1 MEDIYCDF
9 DYVLDAIFDMVDSN
23 DKSELILTM
32 ENVNVGLIE
41 EGGCEALG
49 EFIEV
54 FSDDIDVIRS
64 DYCKVIFGYLGVFVV
79 LYYSVNLNIT
89 TFVARTFYSI
99 EDADELYISL

>member
-9 DYVLDAIFDMVDSN
+9 DCVLDAIFDMVDSN

-41 EGGCEALG
+41 EGGSEALG

-54 FSDDIDVIRS
+54 FSDDIDVIQS
-64 DYCKVIFGYLGVFVV
+64 DYCKVIFEYLGVFVV

-99 EDADELYISL
+99 ENADELYVSL

>member
-23 DKSELILTM
+23 NKSELILTM
-32 ENVNVGLIE
+32 ENVNVSLIE

-54 FSDDIDVIRS
+54 FSDDIDVIHS